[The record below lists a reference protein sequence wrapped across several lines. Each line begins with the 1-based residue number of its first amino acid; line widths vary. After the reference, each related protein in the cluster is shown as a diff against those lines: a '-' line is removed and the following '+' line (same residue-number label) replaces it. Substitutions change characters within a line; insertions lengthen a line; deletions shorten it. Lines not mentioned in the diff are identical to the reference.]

1 MAARHL
7 GLKDVSA
14 NGYFAFALVF
24 QIPLPT
30 FFYLQTVKTPLKSW
44 CFLDSAS
51 KTPLAGFAP
60 PRLLPQPHVQ
70 IHAVLHIPALAA
82 VWGHIPQGCHLLQG

>member
-14 NGYFAFALVF
+14 NGFVAFALVF

-44 CFLDSAS
+44 CFLDCTS
-51 KTPLAGFAP
+51 KTPLACFAP
-60 PRLLPQPHVQ
+60 SRLLPQPRVH
-70 IHAVLHIPALAA
+70 IHAALHIPALAV
-82 VWGHIPQGCHLLQG
+82 VWGHSPQGCHLL